1 MTLLMKMEDQIQQ
14 LTKKNKRGYAIVSQ
28 IFALLHDL
36 PIGNLRI
43 EIGLA
48 LRQAWLINGILF
60 NSEIWY
66 SVTEQQIAHLVDKYL
81 LRGIVGAHALAALP
95 IKYVLSARRMIL
107 LQTILK

>member
-1 MTLLMKMEDQIQQ
+1 M
-14 LTKKNKRGYAIVSQ
+14 
-28 IFALLHDL
+28 
-36 PIGNLRI
+36 RI

-81 LRGIVGAHALAALP
+81 LRGIVGAHAKVALEHLYVELAAFP
-95 IKYVLSARRMIL
+95 IKYVRSARRMIF
-107 LQTILK
+107 LQTILKRNDNEITKKVYKI

>member
-1 MTLLMKMEDQIQQ
+1 MFFRVI
-14 LTKKNKRGYAIVSQ
+14 SQ

-66 SVTEQQIAHLVDKYL
+66 SVTEQQIAHLVDIDKYI
-81 LRGIVGAHALAALP
+81 LRGFDESHGKVPLEHIYLEVFALP
-95 IKYVLSARRMIL
+95 VSC
-107 LQTILK
+107 